1 MELWY
6 ILIICELEKYGM
18 IVTIILISGNYT
30 YLNKIGHDINI
41 DIIII
46 IVTL

>member
-1 MELWY
+1 
-6 ILIICELEKYGM
+6 M